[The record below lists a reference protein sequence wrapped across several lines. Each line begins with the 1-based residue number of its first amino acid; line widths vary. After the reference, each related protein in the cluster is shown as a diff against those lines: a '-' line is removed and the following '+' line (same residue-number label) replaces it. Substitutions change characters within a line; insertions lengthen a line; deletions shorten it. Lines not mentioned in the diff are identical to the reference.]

1 MLDDSRLRYF
11 SVLVQEGSF
20 TRAARRLG
28 VSQPAVSQSISD
40 LEKQLGVKLFERTR
54 QSVALTPEGE
64 TFRSYASEI
73 LKWYDAAGAMFALD
87 GKATIHRP
95 LTVRCPAFIAETVIP
110 DLLSDSLGITADTFS
125 VRTVPDGEASTA
137 GGDIVLYTAPR
148 KETLEIEEA
157 STLVGSVEAAAA
169 SREPDAEP
177 SFAALAIWR
186 PYEKYLGADYLS
198 RVSMS
203 SDSPAA
209 AIRTAERVR
218 GMVCIVPHPC
228 LKGSA
233 LTIIPH
239 PMPRLQLDLHIRFG
253 ERIDRTGLAA
263 VLKRKLLS
271 IIT

>member
-1 MLDDSRLRYF
+1 MLDDSRLRFF
-11 SVLVQEGSF
+11 SVLVEEGSF

-40 LEKQLGVKLFERTR
+40 LEKQLGAKLFERTR
-54 QSVALTPEGE
+54 QHVALTREGE

-95 LTVRCPAFIAETVIP
+95 VSVRCPAFIAEAVIP
-110 DLLSDSLGITADTFS
+110 ELLSDSLGITADTFT
-125 VRTVPDGEASTA
+125 VRTVPDGEAPPS
-137 GGDIVLYTAPR
+137 GGDITLFMAPR

-157 STLVGSVEAAAA
+157 STLAGTVEAAAA
-169 SREPDAEP
+169 SRDASAEP
-177 SFAALAIWR
+177 SFAPLSIWR

-198 RVSMS
+198 RVSLS
-203 SDSPAA
+203 SDSPSA
-209 AIRTAERVR
+209 AIRAAARVP
-218 GMVCIVPHPC
+218 GMVCIVPH
-228 LKGSA
+228 LSLRGST

-239 PMPRLQLDLHIRFG
+239 PMPRLQQDMHIRFG
-253 ERIDRTGLAA
+253 ERLDRTDLAA

>member
-1 MLDDSRLRYF
+1 MLDDSRLRFF
-11 SVLVQEGSF
+11 SVLVEEGSF

-54 QSVALTPEGE
+54 QHVALTPEGE

-95 LTVRCPAFIAETVIP
+95 VSVRCPVFIAETVIP
-110 DLLSDSLGITADTFS
+110 ELLSDSLGITADTFT
-125 VRTVPDGEASTA
+125 VRIVPDGETPPS
-137 GGDIVLYTAPR
+137 GGDISLYMVPR
-148 KETLEIEEA
+148 KDTLEIEEA
-157 STLVGSVEAAAA
+157 STLAGSVEAAAA
-169 SREPDAEP
+169 SRDASAEP
-177 SFAALAIWR
+177 SFAPLAIWR
-186 PYEKYLGADYLS
+186 PYEQYLGADYLS

-209 AIRTAERVR
+209 AVQTAERVP
-218 GMVCIVPHPC
+218 GMVCIVPYPC
-228 LKGSA
+228 LRGSG
-233 LTIIPH
+233 LTVIPH
-239 PMPRLQLDLHIRFG
+239 PMPRLQQDMHIRFG
-253 ERIDRTGLAA
+253 DRIDRTGLAA